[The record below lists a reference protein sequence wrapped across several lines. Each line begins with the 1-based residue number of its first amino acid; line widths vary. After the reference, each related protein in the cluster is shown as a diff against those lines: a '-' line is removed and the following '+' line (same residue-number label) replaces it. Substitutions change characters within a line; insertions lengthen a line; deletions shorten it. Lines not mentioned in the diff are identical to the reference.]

1 MKRLATIS
9 NDVDSGSITTAV
21 RTGSISTHSLT
32 TGLIWRCGFIQYKL
46 IIYIKNVFSSD
57 SIRDA
62 VSKAIQEENI
72 SPPEFHKIMQDIN
85 KYCRLNE
92 EIQKQNKSKVKEI
105 LKIRAS

>member
-32 TGLIWRCGFIQYKL
+32 TGLIWRCGFIEYKL

-72 SPPEFHKIMQDIN
+72 SPPEFHKIM
-85 KYCRLNE
+85 
-92 EIQKQNKSKVKEI
+92 
-105 LKIRAS
+105 